1 MGNGL
6 SFNFH
11 MHNYVLQ
18 DIVYVILLIYNMFV
32 FVVVA
37 VCMYVYTTSSL
48 PPKSAGS
55 FASAA
60 NGNVTRRRN
69 IAIWIAIVDLAEKF
83 PECDWLVFLTTLVGE
98 GGIVEGGLVSE
109 LGLKPNRQSED

>member
-18 DIVYVILLIYNMFV
+18 NILYVILLIYNMFV

-37 VCMYVYTTSSL
+37 VCMFVYTNSSL

-55 FASAA
+55 FASAT
-60 NGNVTRRRN
+60 NGNVTRRRRN
-69 IAIWIAIVDLAEKF
+69 IVII
-83 PECDWLVFLTTLVGE
+83 
-98 GGIVEGGLVSE
+98 S
-109 LGLKPNRQSED
+109 S